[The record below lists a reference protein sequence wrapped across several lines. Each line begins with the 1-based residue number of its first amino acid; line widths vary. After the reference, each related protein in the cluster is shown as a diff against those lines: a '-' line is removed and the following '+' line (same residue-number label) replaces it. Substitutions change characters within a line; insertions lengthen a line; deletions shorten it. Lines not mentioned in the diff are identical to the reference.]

1 MATTSIKNL
10 AEAIYESSLNKEGK
24 DFDIAIEKSATY
36 IKDKNLLGKKEEIL
50 EALEKIVHREN
61 GIIKAKVTSEIKLK
75 SEVEKEIEEFIKKKY
90 KAKEVILELKEDKGL
105 LGGIKI
111 ETENEIID
119 ATLKNKIKQL
129 QDYLIT
135 N

>member
-24 DFDIAIEKSATY
+24 DFDIAIEKSAKY
-36 IKDKNLLGKKEEIL
+36 IKEKNLLGKKEEIL
-50 EALEKIVHREN
+50 EALERIVHREN

-75 SEVEKEIEEFIKKKY
+75 SGVEKEIEEFIKKKY